1 MVPPQKCLGMPSCN
15 AHAWMPSILDP
26 GALFCQTCG
35 RIFRFAD
42 EPAHKVAAV
51 KTRLFNLEI
60 KARLR
65 HSDDEGA
72 SSP

>member
-1 MVPPQKCLGMPSCN
+1 MPSCK

-42 EPAHKVAAV
+42 EPAYKVAAV
-51 KTRLFNLEI
+51 KTRLINLEL
-60 KARLR
+60 KGPPTPQRR
-65 HSDDEGA
+65 
-72 SSP
+72 